1 MVVINWKCWSPSTG
15 LAGRHAPERAIQSLR
30 QQGQQN
36 FAQDLEQV
44 KHLSAALVSWNEALM
59 QELDQA
65 MSLYAQSRAQLLSRI
80 LSATPAMAAYPEPPQ
95 DRAPNPVHRDPS
107 AEQLAR
113 RFASPQPPPLPQ
125 QPQPQPA
132 PGQFGRAH
140 PVA

>member
-1 MVVINWKCWSPSTG
+1 MN
-15 LAGRHAPERAIQSLR
+15 APYRPTSQASLDHEIAQAIQSLR

-44 KHLSAALVSWNEALM
+44 KHLSATLVSWNEALI

-65 MSLYAQSRAQLLSRI
+65 MALYAQSRGQLLSRI
-80 LSATPAMAAYPEPPQ
+80 LSATPAVASYPEPPQ

-113 RFASPQPPPLPQ
+113 RFVSPQPPPLPQ
-125 QPQPQPA
+125 QPQPQAAAA
-132 PGQFGRAH
+132 PFGRAH
-140 PVA
+140 RVA

>member
-1 MVVINWKCWSPSTG
+1 MN
-15 LAGRHAPERAIQSLR
+15 APYRPTPQDNLDYEIAQAIQSLR

-44 KHLSAALVSWNEALM
+44 KHLSATLVSWNEALM

-80 LSATPAMAAYPEPPQ
+80 LSATPAVAAYPEPPQ

-113 RFASPQPPPLPQ
+113 RFASPPPPPQ
-125 QPQPQPA
+125 PQSRPQPQPQAAAA
-132 PGQFGRAH
+132 PFGRTH
-140 PVA
+140 RVA